1 MLKYELKERIGIG
14 SYGMVFK
21 AQKKNDKKK
30 IFVIK
35 QITFYT
41 NENKEN
47 IEEAK
52 NEATILKQ
60 LDCKYIIKY
69 YDSFE
74 ENKTLNIV
82 MEYCENGD
90 LSSFINDN
98 KQKNKILPETQIWK
112 FFIEMSLGLSY
123 MHYHKILHRDLKTLN
138 IFLTKDLHIKIG
150 DLGVAKILQNTIHA
164 HTFIGTPYYLS
175 PEMCEEKPYN
185 EKSDVWALG
194 CILYEL
200 ITFKKPY
207 SANNQAAL
215 FFKITNGHYEPISN
229 HLKYSKELKKMVD
242 LLLEKN
248 YIHRPSMKELI
259 ENSIFV
265 EKCKKLNLYDDLII
279 ILSLY
284 GSQKLNERNSK
295 SKKIKKITYIKPE
308 QKNSNKIL
316 SVKNKNN
323 AMYKSENNLNS
334 NFKSNITN
342 VNSIINQSEEMSKNI
357 MNEQIKKSKIQKE
370 VKKERKKTPSL
381 DKFYLSNNLSHEKVN
396 NEMKNNNNKAR
407 QSEIIK
413 KHYQSNNN
421 LRYVNK
427 NQEKIQEKK
436 KNSFVQIN
444 DNKILDMK
452 HVNNNINKITTPQT
466 ANPNTKIR
474 INTSRTKTKKLSD
487 NNMNHNN
494 NNKKSNNNY
503 NSNNNINHNNSN
515 HNNYNNSNYNN
526 INSIKKNIVHKG
538 NSSKV
543 NNLDLL
549 LNKIVNENDD
559 CEKIQ
564 KNINSNKKT
573 MIDNSSKS
581 NNQGEINHLI
591 KVNENPIRRNTVL
604 NKNNKTE
611 KEINKNEENK
621 MNKSNE
627 ENKSRSKSKERNL
640 KKFINKSQDKS
651 ISNDS
656 NISDLNFENKDF
668 KLKIQNKNPNNLIN
682 DFISGLNKELE
693 KTNKLIKRNNNET
706 LNNEEEKIEYIP
718 LYSNKNEEEV
728 SFIIESEKEKN
739 LNSPNEISFI
749 EEDSIKKKN
758 NDLNKLKNL
767 NNEESDSN
775 NEEEEVVSI
784 LPNIENKTINE
795 EKRNQLNLLYNKFK
809 ENYDLFYK
817 EFWAYDKQI
826 NCEKILEICQE
837 AEKSEIDVELKNT
850 LNEYIK
856 EHLSG
861 DNVSKFKNILN
872 QFIGYD
878 IKLKYVKKELEK
890 IS

>member
-1 MLKYELKERIGIG
+1 
-14 SYGMVFK
+14 
-21 AQKKNDKKK
+21 
-30 IFVIK
+30 
-35 QITFYT
+35 
-41 NENKEN
+41 
-47 IEEAK
+47 
-52 NEATILKQ
+52 
-60 LDCKYIIKY
+60 
-69 YDSFE
+69 
-74 ENKTLNIV
+74 
-82 MEYCENGD
+82 
-90 LSSFINDN
+90 
-98 KQKNKILPETQIWK
+98 
-112 FFIEMSLGLSY
+112 
-123 MHYHKILHRDLKTLN
+123 
-138 IFLTKDLHIKIG
+138 
-150 DLGVAKILQNTIHA
+150 
-164 HTFIGTPYYLS
+164 
-175 PEMCEEKPYN
+175 
-185 EKSDVWALG
+185 
-194 CILYEL
+194 
-200 ITFKKPY
+200 
-207 SANNQAAL
+207 
-215 FFKITNGHYEPISN
+215 
-229 HLKYSKELKKMVD
+229 
-242 LLLEKN
+242 
-248 YIHRPSMKELI
+248 
-259 ENSIFV
+259 
-265 EKCKKLNLYDDLII
+265 
-279 ILSLY
+279 
-284 GSQKLNERNSK
+284 
-295 SKKIKKITYIKPE
+295 
-308 QKNSNKIL
+308 
-316 SVKNKNN
+316 
-323 AMYKSENNLNS
+323 
-334 NFKSNITN
+334 
-342 VNSIINQSEEMSKNI
+342 
-357 MNEQIKKSKIQKE
+357 
-370 VKKERKKTPSL
+370 
-381 DKFYLSNNLSHEKVN
+381 
-396 NEMKNNNNKAR
+396 
-407 QSEIIK
+407 
-413 KHYQSNNN
+413 
-421 LRYVNK
+421 
-427 NQEKIQEKK
+427 
-436 KNSFVQIN
+436 
-444 DNKILDMK
+444 
-452 HVNNNINKITTPQT
+452 
-466 ANPNTKIR
+466 
-474 INTSRTKTKKLSD
+474 
-487 NNMNHNN
+487 
-494 NNKKSNNNY
+494 
-503 NSNNNINHNNSN
+503 
-515 HNNYNNSNYNN
+515 
-526 INSIKKNIVHKG
+526 
-538 NSSKV
+538 
-543 NNLDLL
+543 
-549 LNKIVNENDD
+549 
-559 CEKIQ
+559 
-564 KNINSNKKT
+564 

-706 LNNEEEKIEYIP
+706 LNNEEEKIQCIP
-718 LYSNKNEEEV
+718 LYLNKNEEEV